1 MIKISGVKY
10 IITRT
15 LCSVN
20 YFSCLTDG
28 TGCSKLISVMRKT
41 QNVINFTSP
50 YTKGFHYHYMHK
62 ELFDQLVQVVATLRG
77 ENGCPWD
84 RAQTHETLKS
94 DLIEEAYE
102 VIETI
107 DAKDPKKLQE
117 ELGDLLMQVMLHA
130 QIAKDGGDFSISD
143 VIQSI
148 TDKLIRRHPHVFGD
162 VTVND
167 TAEVLKN
174 WEAIKRNEA
183 GYEERKSILD
193 GIPNHLPSLLR
204 AQKIQSKAAR
214 VGFDWDSVSDVLPK
228 LEEEIKEIKESIAK
242 GDSAEVEM
250 EIGDLLFS
258 VVNLCRFL
266 DVQAEEALR
275 KANRKFITRFQQ
287 MEAELERHGKTFKD
301 YDLAG
306 LDQIWNEAKS
316 KENRGG

>member
-1 MIKISGVKY
+1 
-10 IITRT
+10 
-15 LCSVN
+15 
-20 YFSCLTDG
+20 
-28 TGCSKLISVMRKT
+28 
-41 QNVINFTSP
+41 
-50 YTKGFHYHYMHK
+50 MHK
-62 ELFDQLVQVVATLRG
+62 ELFDRLVQIVATLRG

-94 DLIEEAYE
+94 DLIEEACE

-107 DAKDPKKLQE
+107 DARDPKKLLE

-228 LEEEIKEIKESIAK
+228 LEEELREIQESIAK
-242 GDSAEVEM
+242 GDSAEIEM
-250 EIGDLLFS
+250 EVGDLLFS

-287 MEAELERHGKTFKD
+287 MEATLERRGKTFQD

-306 LDQIWNEAKS
+306 LDHIWNEAKS